1 MSSNS
6 IVDRIPTSFD
16 TTFQR
21 YYAVEAADLRR
32 LYENAKRDQWNASQ
46 DIDWT
51 IDVDPERGIFADELI
66 DGHGTPTISRLELRD
81 FQRLN
86 VEFSC
91 WRLSQLLH
99 GEEGAMLA
107 CSQLVDM
114 VPGNDAKFF
123 QATQVVDEARH
134 AEVLSRYLLEK
145 CGGRIYPMT
154 GNIKTL
160 FDYILGQ
167 GKWFIKTVGLQLL
180 AETFAVSL
188 FRMLME
194 TAKDPLLREICRRI
208 LADESRH
215 MGFSILS
222 LPDEI
227 RGLSHGDLRELEDF
241 TREALILVMT
251 GQFPREAYETIG
263 MNAADIEAVR
273 QARKEIALG
282 SEYAL
287 FRKLFRREMHQTVVS
302 NMQKVGLLNERTS
315 AFMREMGINTSLA
328 AAACDGHRPEPASR
342 PEIRDRLACAIG
354 FASGLRGRGG
364 LAYQVRRPRL
374 SVDRAVNAV
383 RALPRARGPL
393 DGNRKRR
400 RQSWRRRDELGFARA
415 G

>member
-1 MSSNS
+1 MPSKS
-6 IVDRIPTSFD
+6 IAHVIPTSYD

-21 YYAVEAADLRR
+21 YYAVEAPDLRR
-32 LYENAKRDQWNASQ
+32 LYENAKRDQWNAST
-46 DIDWT
+46 DVDWT
-51 IDVDPERGIFADELI
+51 TNVDLERGIFADELV
-66 DGHGTPTISRLELRD
+66 DGHGTPTLDRLDPRE

-107 CSQLVDM
+107 CSQLVD
-114 VPGNDAKFF
+114 
-123 QATQVVDEARH
+123 EARH

-145 CGGRIYPMT
+145 CDGKIYPMT

-160 FDYILGQ
+160 FDYILGN

-194 TAKDPLLREICRRI
+194 TAKDPLLRNICKRI

-227 RGLSHGDLRELEDF
+227 RGLNAGDLHELEDF

-251 GQFPREAYETIG
+251 GQFPQEAYETFG

-273 QARKEIALG
+273 HARKEIALG

-302 NMQKVGLLNERTS
+302 NMQKVGLLNERPS

-328 AAACDGHRPEPASR
+328 AAA
-342 PEIRDRLACAIG
+342 
-354 FASGLRGRGG
+354 
-364 LAYQVRRPRL
+364 
-374 SVDRAVNAV
+374 
-383 RALPRARGPL
+383 
-393 DGNRKRR
+393 
-400 RQSWRRRDELGFARA
+400 
-415 G
+415 

>member
-1 MSSNS
+1 MTSKS
-6 IVDRIPTSFD
+6 IADRIPTSFD

-21 YYAVEAADLRR
+21 CYEVDAPDLRR
-32 LYENAKRDQWNASQ
+32 LYENAKRDQWNASS

-51 IDVDPERGIFADELI
+51 TKVELERGLFADELI
-66 DGHGTPTISRLELRD
+66 DGHGTPTLNRLEPRE

-114 VPGNDAKFF
+114 VSGNDAKFF

-145 CGGRIYPMT
+145 CDGKIYPIT

-194 TAKDPLLREICRRI
+194 TAKDPLLRTICKRI

-227 RGLSHGDLRELEDF
+227 RGLSAGDLHELEDF
-241 TREALILVMT
+241 TREALVLILS
-251 GQFPREAYETIG
+251 GQFPREAYEAVGISG
-263 MNAADIEAVR
+263 ADIDAVR
-273 QARKEIALG
+273 KARKEIALG

-315 AFMREMGINTSLA
+315 AFMREMGINTTLA
-328 AAACDGHRPEPASR
+328 AAA
-342 PEIRDRLACAIG
+342 
-354 FASGLRGRGG
+354 
-364 LAYQVRRPRL
+364 
-374 SVDRAVNAV
+374 
-383 RALPRARGPL
+383 
-393 DGNRKRR
+393 
-400 RQSWRRRDELGFARA
+400 
-415 G
+415 

>member
-1 MSSNS
+1 MPSNS
-6 IVDRIPTSFD
+6 IADRIPTSFD

-21 YYAVEAADLRR
+21 YYAVEAPDLRR
-32 LYENAKRDQWNASQ
+32 LYENAKRDQWNAAT
-46 DIDWT
+46 DVDWT
-51 IDVDPERGIFADELI
+51 TNVDLERGIFADELV
-66 DGHGTPTISRLELRD
+66 DGHGTPTLDRLAPRE

-134 AEVLSRYLLEK
+134 AEVLSRYLLDK
-145 CGGRIYPMT
+145 CGGKIYPIT

-160 FDYILGQ
+160 FDYILGN

-194 TAKDPLLREICRRI
+194 TAKDPLLRGICKRI

-227 RGLSHGDLRELEDF
+227 RGLSAGDLHELEDF
-241 TREALILVMT
+241 TREALALILT
-251 GQFPREAYETIG
+251 G
-263 MNAADIEAVR
+263 N
-273 QARKEIALG
+273 
-282 SEYAL
+282 
-287 FRKLFRREMHQTVVS
+287 
-302 NMQKVGLLNERTS
+302 
-315 AFMREMGINTSLA
+315 
-328 AAACDGHRPEPASR
+328 SR
-342 PEIRDRLACAIG
+342 AKPT
-354 FASGLRGRGG
+354 
-364 LAYQVRRPRL
+364 
-374 SVDRAVNAV
+374 
-383 RALPRARGPL
+383 
-393 DGNRKRR
+393 NR
-400 RQSWRRRDELGFARA
+400 WA
-415 G
+415 

>member
-1 MSSNS
+1 MAQMTTETWHAIPSS
-6 IVDRIPTSFD
+6 IETVY
-16 TTFQR
+16 QR
-21 YYAVEAADLRR
+21 DYEVYAPDMRR
-32 LYENAKRDQWNASQ
+32 LYENAKRDQWNVSR
-46 DIDWT
+46 DIDWSAP
-51 IDVDPERGIFADELI
+51 VDPDRGVFHDGLI
-66 DGHGTPTISRLELRD
+66 DAYGSPYWEKLDLKRRREL
-81 FQRLN
+81 N
-86 VEFSC
+86 IEFSA

-99 GEEGAMLA
+99 GESGAMIA
-107 CSQLVDM
+107 CSQLVQM
-114 VPGNDAKFF
+114 VPTTDSKFF
-123 QATQVVDEARH
+123 MTTQVVDEARH

-145 CGGRIYPMT
+145 CDGKIYPMT

-194 TAKDPLLREICRRI
+194 TAKDPLLRNICKRI

-227 RGLSHGDLRELEDF
+227 RGLNAGDLSELEDF

-251 GQFPREAYETIG
+251 GQFPREAYETVG
-263 MNAADIEAVR
+263 MNAAEIDSVR
-273 QARKEIALG
+273 QARKEIALA

-315 AFMREMGINTSLA
+315 AFMREMGINTTLA
-328 AAACDGHRPEPASR
+328 AAA
-342 PEIRDRLACAIG
+342 
-354 FASGLRGRGG
+354 
-364 LAYQVRRPRL
+364 
-374 SVDRAVNAV
+374 
-383 RALPRARGPL
+383 
-393 DGNRKRR
+393 
-400 RQSWRRRDELGFARA
+400 
-415 G
+415 